1 MQKNK
6 ISTLPSSKT
15 LPSRTSGSDIA
26 VAEAPVPVAEALEA
40 TAIINNITKALAA

>member
-6 ISTLPSSKT
+6 IST

-40 TAIINNITKALAA
+40 TAIIINELNEALAA